1 MRRGTQR
8 LALRR
13 GRQRSSASSA
23 KASAPSAVKSRSV
36 MTDFDPTT
44 LEIYRA
50 LYTSVAEETGVAL
63 RRTAFSPNIKERRD
77 YSCAVF
83 DSSGRVIAQGDHM
96 PVHLGSMPMA
106 VTAALREIDIA
117 PGDVVALNDPFAGGT
132 HLPDVTLISS
142 VVSGQSSVGKR
153 KQLTTDNRQRTL
165 FFVANRAHHADIG
178 GATPG
183 SMGLATDV
191 YGEGV
196 RIPPVRIVRGG
207 EICDDVMKLI
217 LANVRSNH
225 ERRADFEAQI
235 GALKTGEMR
244 LLEIVERRGEKEASD
259 YAAHLISYS
268 ARMMRRAIAAIPA
281 GAYEAEDALDN
292 DGISNREIP
301 IRVRIMINGERARV
315 DFSGSSPQVAGS
327 VNAVEAI
334 TLSAVSYCF
343 RCLLAGDVPASA
355 GLMEPIEVIAPPGTV
370 VNANHP
376 ASVAGGNV
384 ETSQRI
390 VDTVF
395 KALSQAIPNRIPAA
409 SQGTMNNLTIGGID
423 PRTGAEFSY
432 YETVAGGMG
441 ARPALDGMNA
451 THTHM
456 TNSLNTPAEAL
467 EYAYPLRVREYRIRK
482 GSGGKGKRK
491 GGDGA
496 IREIEVLTHARMSLL
511 ADRRK
516 RAPYGLHGGEDGATG
531 RASIIRRDGTVEA
544 LPSKGS
550 WELAAGDRVRIE
562 TPGGGGFGK

>member
-1 MRRGTQR
+1 M
-8 LALRR
+8 
-13 GRQRSSASSA
+13 
-23 KASAPSAVKSRSV
+23 KK
-36 MTDFDPTT
+36 FDPTT

-50 LYTSVAEETGVAL
+50 LYTSVAEEMGVTL
-63 RRTAFSPNIKERRD
+63 RRTSFSPNIKERRD

-106 VTAALREIDIA
+106 VAAALREVTIE
-117 PGDVVALNDPFAGGT
+117 PGDVVAVNDPFAGGT
-132 HLPDVTLISS
+132 HLPDVTLIAP
-142 VVSGQSSVGKR
+142 VGSGQWAVGSKR
-153 KQLTTDNRQRTL
+153 KKPTTGHRSPTTL

-196 RIPPVRIVRGG
+196 RIPPIRIVRGG
-207 EICDDVMKLI
+207 EFCADVMKLI
-217 LANVRSNH
+217 LTNVRSSE
-225 ERRADFEAQI
+225 ERRADFAAQI

-244 LLEIVERRGEKEASD
+244 LLEILERRGEKEVRD
-259 YAAHLISYS
+259 YAQHLISYS
-268 ARMMRRAIAAIPA
+268 ARMMRRAISDIPD
-281 GAYEAEDALDN
+281 GSYEAADALDD
-292 DGISNREIP
+292 DGISDREIP
-301 IRVRIMINGERARV
+301 IRVRITIKGERAWV
-315 DFSGSSPQVAGS
+315 DFTGSSPQVAGA

-334 TLSAVSYCF
+334 TASAVSYCF
-343 RCLLAGDVPASA
+343 RCLVATDVPASA
-355 GLMEPIEVIAPPGTV
+355 GLMEPIEVIAPKGTV
-370 VNANHP
+370 VNAAHP

-395 KALSQAIPNRIPAA
+395 KALAQAVPERIPAA

-467 EYAYPLRVREYRIRK
+467 EYAYPLRVREYRIRQ
-482 GSGGKGKRK
+482 GSGGKGKQR
-491 GGDGA
+491 GGDGVV
-496 IREIEVLTHARMSLL
+496 REIETLTPARMSLL
-511 ADRRK
+511 ADRR
-516 RAPYGLHGGEDGATG
+516 RRGPYGLCGGEGGKPGSAAIIRNG
-531 RASIIRRDGTVEA
+531 RA
-544 LPSKGS
+544 
-550 WELAAGDRVRIE
+550 
-562 TPGGGGFGK
+562 